1 MVDII
6 NEIAE
11 QHIRKS
17 IMNNSSVS
25 ICIIAHNAYGVL
37 AKTDTKHAGGI
48 EVQTPLMA
56 KWLAKN
62 GFDVSMVTWD
72 EGIEDSGVIDG
83 VRVLKLCKR
92 NDGIKGVRFFHPRWT
107 SYVRA
112 LRRADADIYYYNCG
126 DLGLGQLVAWA
137 RCNKKTT
144 VFSVASE
151 QDCYQDLSHISS
163 WRDRSFYKYGLRN
176 VNKVIVQTNR
186 QKSILESE
194 YGIDSILVPM
204 PCEGFS
210 KYIKSPAE
218 RLSGEKRVLWIGR
231 VTREK
236 RLELLLDV
244 AERCGDIHFDVVG
257 SENLP
262 SQYAKEVTTR
272 AKAIKN
278 ITLHG
283 RVQHQDM
290 GKFYDRATL
299 LCSTSLYEGF
309 PNVYLEAWSTG
320 LPIVSTFDPDS
331 VIESNN
337 IGRIA
342 NDAESIGRSIRK
354 LHEESAY
361 TEISNSALEYYREKH
376 SVDAS
381 MKKFSD
387 VFRKIAAQQ

>member
-1 MVDII
+1 MSTMNDS
-6 NEIAE
+6 
-11 QHIRKS
+11 S
-17 IMNNSSVS
+17 IS

-56 KWLAKN
+56 KWLARN

-92 NDGIKGVRFFHPRWT
+92 DDGMKGMRFFHPRWT
-107 SYVRA
+107 SYVKA
-112 LRRADADIYYYNCG
+112 LRRASADIYYYNCG

-137 RCNKKTT
+137 RYNKKTT

-151 QDCYQDLSHISS
+151 QDCYQNLSHISS
-163 WRDRSFYKYGLRN
+163 WRDKHFYKYGLRN
-176 VNKVIVQTNR
+176 ADNVIVQTNK
-186 QKSILESE
+186 QKTILKNE

-210 KYIKSPAE
+210 NDIKSPAE
-218 RLSGEKRVLWIGR
+218 RLSGEKRILWIGR
-231 VTREK
+231 LTREK

-244 AERCGDIHFDVVG
+244 AERCSDLHFDIVG

-272 AKAIKN
+272 ANAIKN
-278 ITLHG
+278 VTLHG
-283 RVQHQDM
+283 RVQHQDI
-290 GKFYDRATL
+290 GKFYNNATL

-331 VIESNN
+331 VIDNNN

-342 NDAESIGRSIRK
+342 NDAESIVRAIRE
-354 LHEESAY
+354 LYEESTY
-361 TEISNSALEYYREKH
+361 TEISKNALEYYREKH
-376 SVDAS
+376 SVSAS
-381 MKKFSD
+381 MKEFSD
-387 VFRKIAAQQ
+387 VFKTIAEKNS

>member
-1 MVDII
+1 
-6 NEIAE
+6 
-11 QHIRKS
+11 
-17 IMNNSSVS
+17 MNDSSVS

-62 GFDVSMVTWD
+62 GFEVSMVTWD

-92 NDGIKGVRFFHPRWT
+92 SDGIRGLRFFHPRWT
-107 SYVRA
+107 SYVKA
-112 LRRADADIYYYNCG
+112 LKQANADIYYYNCG
-126 DLGLGQLVAWA
+126 DLGLGQLAAWA

-163 WRDRSFYKYGLRN
+163 WRDRFFYKYGLRN
-176 VNKVIVQTNR
+176 ADKVIVQTNS
-186 QKSILESE
+186 QKKILERE
-194 YGIDSILVPM
+194 YGIESILVPM

-210 KYIKSPAE
+210 KNIRTPAE
-218 RLSGEKRVLWIGR
+218 RLSREKRVLWIGR
-231 VTREK
+231 LTREK

-244 AERCGDIHFDVVG
+244 AERCSDIHFDVVG

-262 SQYAKEVTTR
+262 SQYAKEVTAR
-272 AKAIKN
+272 AKEIKN
-278 ITLHG
+278 VTLHG

-290 GKFYDRATL
+290 GAFYDQATL

-331 VIESNN
+331 VIDNNN

-342 NDAESIGRSIRK
+342 KDADSVVRAIRE
-354 LHEESAY
+354 LHEENTY
-361 TEISNSALEYYREKH
+361 KEISKNALEYYREKH

-381 MKKFSD
+381 MKEFSD
-387 VFRKIAAQQ
+387 VFKKIAAQQ